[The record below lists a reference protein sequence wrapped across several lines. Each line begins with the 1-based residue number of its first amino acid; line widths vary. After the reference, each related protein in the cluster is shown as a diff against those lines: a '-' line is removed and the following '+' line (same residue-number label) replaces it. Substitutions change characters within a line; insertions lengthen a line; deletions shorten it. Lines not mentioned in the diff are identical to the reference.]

1 MKTNRHHRKGG
12 AFTLVEIV
20 VAMTILALVS
30 GTVMAILMQA
40 GDVAADIRD
49 TDRKDEELSRFLDL
63 LGQTIESLPSES
75 TIEMIP
81 ASESVSGFPEMKIT
95 DAVGAFIFGEDI
107 GTAGE
112 LIIGIRPQSS
122 PPDGGDS
129 ASFLELAISR
139 ESYSPEDTDGDGMV
153 IGAGSED
160 FLTPDSEGRYWLPLV
175 SGILEA
181 NWRYWDESS
190 QEWLTEWEEDTL
202 PPLMELVVEDSYRP
216 APIRTVYELPDH
228 LVNGDDAKTTPTNNS
243 NSNTTSSTTLSSSRP
258 QSGGR
263 AAPGGQGA
271 AGRGGDGR
279 RGGGAG
285 PPRGNGP
292 RGARGPRG
300 GGGGG
305 PRGPGG
311 GGQGAPRGGG
321 SNSGGAPGGGTQ

>member
-1 MKTNRHHRKGG
+1 MKSNRHDRQNG

-75 TIEMIP
+75 TIEMVP

-112 LIIGIRPQSS
+112 LVIGIRPQSS
-122 PPDGGDS
+122 PPDDDDS
-129 ASFLELAISR
+129 TACLELAISR

-153 IGAGSED
+153 IGAGSDD

-175 SGILEA
+175 GGILEA
-181 NWRYWDESS
+181 TWRYWDESS

-228 LVNGDDAKTTPTNNS
+228 LVNGDDAGTTPTNES

-258 QSGGR
+258 QPGAG
-263 AAPGGQGA
+263 AGAGGQGA
-271 AGRGGDGR
+271 GGRGGAGKGQGR
-279 RGGGAG
+279 GK
-285 PPRGNGP
+285 GP
-292 RGARGPRG
+292 RGARSPRG
-300 GGGGG
+300 GGGA

-311 GGQGAPRGGG
+311 GAQGGPAGGG
-321 SNSGGAPGGGTQ
+321 GNPGGASPGGGTQ

>member
-1 MKTNRHHRKGG
+1 MKSDRRDRQNG

-75 TIEMIP
+75 TIEMVP

-112 LIIGIRPQSS
+112 LVIGIRPQSS
-122 PPDGGDS
+122 PPEDDDS
-129 ASFLELAISR
+129 TAYLELAISR

-175 SGILEA
+175 GGILEA
-181 NWRYWDESS
+181 TWRYWDESS

-228 LVNGDDAKTTPTNNS
+228 IVNGDDDDGGTTPTNES

-258 QSGGR
+258 Q
-263 AAPGGQGA
+263 P
-271 AGRGGDGR
+271 
-279 RGGGAG
+279 GGGAG
-285 PPRGNGP
+285 AGGQRAGGRGGAGKGQGRGKGP
-292 RGARGPRG
+292 RGARSPRG
-300 GGGGG
+300 GGGA

-311 GGQGAPRGGG
+311 GAQGGPAGGG
-321 SNSGGAPGGGTQ
+321 GNPGGASPGGGTQ

>member
-1 MKTNRHHRKGG
+1 MRSNRHDRQGG

-30 GTVMAILMQA
+30 GTVMAILIQA

-49 TDRKDEELSRFLDL
+49 TDQKDEELSRFLDL
-63 LGQTIESLPSES
+63 LGQTIESLPGES
-75 TIEMIP
+75 TIEMVP

-107 GTAGE
+107 GAAGD
-112 LIIGIRPQSS
+112 LVIGIRPQSS
-122 PPDGGDS
+122 DPGNDS
-129 ASFLELAISR
+129 TAYLELAISR

-153 IGAGSED
+153 IGAGGED

-181 NWRYWDESS
+181 TWRYWDESS

-216 APIRTVYELPDH
+216 ATIRTVYELPDH
-228 LVNGDDAKTTPTNNS
+228 LVNGDDTEATPTNNP

-258 QSGGR
+258 QPGGR
-263 AAPGGQGA
+263 GA
-271 AGRGGDGR
+271 AGGQDAARRGGDGR
-279 RGGGAG
+279 RGGAG
-285 PPRGNGP
+285 PGRGNGP

-311 GGQGAPRGGG
+311 GGRGGPAGGG
-321 SNSGGAPGGGTQ
+321 SNPGGAPGGGTR